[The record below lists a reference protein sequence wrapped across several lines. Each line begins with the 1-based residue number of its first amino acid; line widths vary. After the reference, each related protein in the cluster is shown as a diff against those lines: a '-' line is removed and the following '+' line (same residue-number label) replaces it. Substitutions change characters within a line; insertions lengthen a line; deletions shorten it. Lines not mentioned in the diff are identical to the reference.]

1 MKHVVIAFLGAAGA
15 AGSVGNIYLIPTGPY
30 HYAGFSL

>member
-1 MKHVVIAFLGAAGA
+1 MKRVIIAFLGAAGA

-30 HYAGFSL
+30 RYAGFSL